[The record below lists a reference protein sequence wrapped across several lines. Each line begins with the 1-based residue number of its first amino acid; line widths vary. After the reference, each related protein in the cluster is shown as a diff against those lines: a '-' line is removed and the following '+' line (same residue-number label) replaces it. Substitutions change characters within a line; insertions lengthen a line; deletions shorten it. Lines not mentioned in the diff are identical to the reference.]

1 MTSKLEVAID
11 YSGASN
17 GKTATVLAVRLSQVD
32 SGACLI
38 DFSQYPAELEYLW
51 LALSYIQPIKGKEEF
66 VETPHGL
73 VRLIYVKVNANG
85 KTRTIEELLNVRR
98 DLHLATVKQNELD
111 ISQILTVRNDLD
123 KKLKDQVLSD
133 FGELLQRHKALD
145 ASVFNEDL
153 TYRKCVTE
161 LLDFVNFAHAAIDLG
176 NDPAGYDGSY
186 PSLRGS
192 HREMVQ
198 KASGKLKQA
207 EAGSAASR
215 QAALEYCQR
224 IGVLKDLDSLE
235 ILNEKG
241 ETLLMQSAADGQLL
255 HVKLLIKAGA
265 NLLAIDT
272 VYGDTALTWAANQ
285 GHAECVRE
293 LLAAS
298 VDANSAN
305 WYGWCGLVYAATYNH
320 PECIRELLAAGA
332 DISAKCQYNEFGETA
347 LQIAQAK
354 GHKKCVELLGGTGS
368 I

>member
-1 MTSKLEVAID
+1 
-11 YSGASN
+11 
-17 GKTATVLAVRLSQVD
+17 
-32 SGACLI
+32 
-38 DFSQYPAELEYLW
+38 
-51 LALSYIQPIKGKEEF
+51 
-66 VETPHGL
+66 
-73 VRLIYVKVNANG
+73 
-85 KTRTIEELLNVRR
+85 
-98 DLHLATVKQNELD
+98 
-111 ISQILTVRNDLD
+111 
-123 KKLKDQVLSD
+123 
-133 FGELLQRHKALD
+133 
-145 ASVFNEDL
+145 
-153 TYRKCVTE
+153 
-161 LLDFVNFAHAAIDLG
+161 
-176 NDPAGYDGSY
+176 
-186 PSLRGS
+186 
-192 HREMVQ
+192 MVQ

-207 EAGSAASR
+207 EAGSTASR

-241 ETLLMQSAADGQLL
+241 ETLLMQAAADGQLR

-272 VYGDTALTWAANQ
+272 DYGDTALTWAANQ